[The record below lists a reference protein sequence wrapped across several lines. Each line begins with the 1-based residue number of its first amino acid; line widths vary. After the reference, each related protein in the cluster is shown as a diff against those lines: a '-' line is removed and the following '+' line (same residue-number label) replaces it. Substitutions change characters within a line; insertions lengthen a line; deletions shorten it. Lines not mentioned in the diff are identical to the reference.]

1 MMEEEKEKEKEKE
14 KEEKKE
20 EEKGEEKAGMV
31 VIVSCLSFSP
41 LLFAPPNFCTV
52 ITSIV

>member
-14 KEEKKE
+14 K
-20 EEKGEEKAGMV
+20 EEKAGMV

-41 LLFAPPNFCTV
+41 LLFAPPSFCTV

>member
-1 MMEEEKEKEKEKE
+1 MMEEEKEK
-14 KEEKKE
+14 EKKE

-41 LLFAPPNFCTV
+41 LLFAPPSFCTV